1 MVAFQPI
8 FKLMLVSL
16 NLVVF
21 LGLQTTSVVANSHDG
36 SAPVD
41 NAIRRHAARAGRLSK
56 RFPPVSGTNTPTLN
70 RKQRHH
76 RIGLTPAQIEE
87 LLNKEKIEDSDL
99 YVPASNSTN
108 TTSTSHHAH
117 HRTRPATD
125 SKESTGTAFPSFALP
140 TSNSTSTSNTTSSAA
155 TPSVAPTSHSHS
167 TFLHNST
174 ASANSSDADN
184 APPSR
189 TASSSVPTSSASKD
203 DNDSSSD
210 DTQPI
215 HTSASRSSDGLGGLL
230 GPLLSPSSTSAS
242 QAAQQISGSQQG
254 STGSSDDDD
263 DQDSTGHPP
272 SRASSPSAASSSASP
287 ASTSSQE
294 SNNNDDDDSDDTP
307 VSSSHSTKTT
317 QPEFYSFRPQP
328 TGSSTQ
334 AAPSSSTSGGQL
346 HGILP
351 GLGHLLSASDA
362 ATATPAPAASP
373 SDSNIGG
380 SSASNTG
387 ADADSNISSSKDSS
401 NAADPT
407 DGSSGQSPTST
418 SNSASSTTTADGS
431 APTDSAGGSD
441 GTTSQTSTATSTE
454 DHTTSQTSTATSTD
468 DHTTSQTST
477 ATSTDDHT
485 TSQTSTATSTDDH
498 TTSQTSTAT
507 STDDRTGS
515 SSTVTAGP
523 TSTSQSSVTTP
534 TGTNTGNGSDSVSSA
549 DHQSSSASNTAA
561 HAPTSTASNGSD
573 SGNGSGSGS
582 GSASASQSTTSTTN
596 PYWYA
601 NTRSLNLAPSSTS
614 SAEQPKETASQS
626 TDSDSSTDTNNHPDS
641 STAWLPGSDNN
652 TPSTASPQDL
662 PTTIVPSAD
671 SYDQPDNTT
680 SIGLLF
686 KQDMKWTWVISQA
699 DLTAQIF
706 AFMPELVGQAVS
718 LDASKISTVKLASY
732 SPETGDA
739 ATTGTLT
746 TARTLYMAYVPTE
759 NVEDIQAMVSN
770 VSSPF
775 YTSAAA
781 GAPQQLANQVDPTFN
796 ILSAA
801 GQVAASAQQKST
813 SGSSDGKDESKIRNS
828 LIGVGCGLA
837 GCFAIAV
844 GGLLWRKQRK
854 DKVEAAAS
862 GNNGGGISRA
872 HTIRSFSGGLRET
885 WAPDALD
892 QHRALATAG
901 QMQQVW
907 TPHDPGMGMAFGHPA
922 QPMPSDA
929 DGFGGYV
936 ATDPFHDAA
945 KINAA
950 GGYVNMNR
958 SSRMTERSTYS
969 DVSQMTEAQR
979 IQYDYESSR
988 RSFHST
994 SDHSNSHGSH
1004 GSHSEHSTE
1013 SAGMLSTYQD
1023 DYRVPRQHTTI
1034 HTFGATPP
1042 PRSNSVNRTRR
1053 RGSVASS
1060 TIGRPEMMS
1069 NSVLL

>member
-56 RFPPVSGTNTPTLN
+56 RFPPVSGTNTPTLK

-76 RIGLTPAQIEE
+76 RFGLTPAQIEE
-87 LLNKEKIEDSDL
+87 LLNEEEIEDSDL

-189 TASSSVPTSSASKD
+189 TASSSVPTSTTSKD

-242 QAAQQISGSQQG
+242 QAAQQTSGSQQG

-272 SRASSPSAASSSASP
+272 SRASSPSATSSSASP
-287 ASTSSQE
+287 ASTSSQA
-294 SNNNDDDDSDDTP
+294 SNNNDDDDSEDTP

-317 QPEFYSFRPQP
+317 QPDFYSFRPQP
-328 TGSSTQ
+328 TSSSTQ
-334 AAPSSSTSGGQL
+334 AAPSSSTSGGLL

-362 ATATPAPAASP
+362 ATATPAPTASP

-387 ADADSNISSSKDSS
+387 ADANSNISSSKDSS
-401 NAADPT
+401 NGADPT
-407 DGSSGQSPTST
+407 DGSSDQSLTST
-418 SNSASSTTTADGS
+418 SNSASSTTTADES

-441 GTTSQTSTATSTE
+441 GTTSQTSTATST
-454 DHTTSQTSTATSTD
+454 DDRTTSQTST
-468 DHTTSQTST
+468 
-477 ATSTDDHT
+477 
-485 TSQTSTATSTDDH
+485 
-498 TTSQTSTAT
+498 
-507 STDDRTGS
+507 
-515 SSTVTAGP
+515 VTASP
-523 TSTSQSSVTTP
+523 TSTSQGSVTAP

-561 HAPTSTASNGSD
+561 HAPTSTASNSSD
-573 SGNGSGSGS
+573 SGNGSGS
-582 GSASASQSTTSTTN
+582 GSASASQSATSTTN

-601 NTRSLNLAPSSTS
+601 NTRSLNLAPSSTY

-626 TDSDSSTDTNNHPDS
+626 TDSDSSTNTHNHPDS

-699 DLTAQIF
+699 DLTAQVF

-718 LDASKISTVKLASY
+718 LDASKISTVKLVSY

-781 GAPQQLANQVDPTFN
+781 GAPQQLASQVDPTFN

-813 SGSSDGKDESKIRNS
+813 SGRSDGKDESKIRNS

-837 GCFAIAV
+837 GFFAIAV

-901 QMQQVW
+901 EMQQVW

-922 QPMPSDA
+922 QPMQSHA

-945 KINAA
+945 NINAA

-1004 GSHSEHSTE
+1004 SEHSTE

-1034 HTFGATPP
+1034 HTFGTTPP

>member
-56 RFPPVSGTNTPTLN
+56 RFPPVSGTNTPTLK

-76 RIGLTPAQIEE
+76 RFGLTPSQIEK
-87 LLNKEKIEDSDL
+87 LLNEEEIEDSNL

-125 SKESTGTAFPSFALP
+125 SKESTGTAFSSFALP

-189 TASSSVPTSSASKD
+189 TASSSIPASSASKD

-210 DTQPI
+210 DTQPN
-215 HTSASRSSDGLGGLL
+215 HTSVSRSSDGLGGLL

-242 QAAQQISGSQQG
+242 QAAQQTFGSQQG

-272 SRASSPSAASSSASP
+272 SRASSPSATSSSASP
-287 ASTSSQE
+287 ASTSSQA

-317 QPEFYSFRPQP
+317 QPDFYSFRPQP
-328 TGSSTQ
+328 TSSSTQ
-334 AAPSSSTSGGQL
+334 AAPSSSTSEGLL

-362 ATATPAPAASP
+362 ATATPAPTASS
-373 SDSNIGG
+373 SDSNNGG

-387 ADADSNISSSKDSS
+387 ADADYNISSSKDSS
-401 NAADPT
+401 NGANPK
-407 DGSSGQSPTST
+407 DGSSDQSPTSK

-441 GTTSQTSTATSTE
+441 GTTSQTSTVTST
-454 DHTTSQTSTATSTD
+454 DDRTASQTSTATSTD
-468 DHTTSQTST
+468 DR
-477 ATSTDDHT
+477 
-485 TSQTSTATSTDDH
+485 

-515 SSTVTAGP
+515 SSTVTTSP
-523 TSTSQSSVTTP
+523 TSTSQGSVTAP
-534 TGTNTGNGSDSVSSA
+534 TGTNTGNGSDSVSTA

-582 GSASASQSTTSTTN
+582 GSASASQSATNTTN

-626 TDSDSSTDTNNHPDS
+626 TDSDSSTDTHNHPDS

-781 GAPQQLANQVDPTFN
+781 GAPQQLASQVDPTFN

-837 GCFAIAV
+837 GFFAIAV

-892 QHRALATAG
+892 QHRALATVG

-922 QPMPSDA
+922 QPMQSHA

-945 KINAA
+945 NINAA

-994 SDHSNSHGSH
+994 SDHSNSH